1 METGTTNVF
10 APTLTVLIPK
20 AISAQRTF
28 VFPPELLE
36 IVLDYTD
43 QPSLVAL
50 ALVSLQWNE
59 AATRR
64 LYRRIPYVSGMRL
77 ARLVSCLTTAWEAR
91 VPWVID
97 SYPPLLQPQQ
107 RTTHIDFS
115 GTIGP
120 LALSRLAFPG
130 CYIRHLDCTQPSSL
144 HPSYN
149 MLDCTHYRCFMH
161 GSVDAPDNALLLQ
174 LMTLLSY
181 QSGCGTT
188 ATLST
193 AGDTGK
199 VTWNASSNMD
209 ICPRSIVSLR
219 IGHGF
224 LRDFVVRQMLTV
236 CSASLQR
243 LYIKGMDAFICD
255 ALQRMSALT
264 EIRVILDD
272 SNLDVQQS
280 NADATTTTTTTTTA
294 TTSDSTTVTT
304 TLSTIATAT
313 TTNVNNAQI
322 DHPTSV
328 PLLPIVFATLTGI
341 AVMPPSLHTLV
352 IRTPTHSQQIPRVT
366 LHLAT
371 TTLTHLELANIHV
384 HSEQLF
390 ELIRACSK
398 TLVHVRL
405 EAITVGTSLDV
416 PLRLYSCNLLNLLSS
431 ITGLQ
436 SLVLKCPAALGSLDP
451 PIESLSPLSY
461 TVASLDIECI
471 SISSHVLE
479 HWISNCCGALLT
491 HLRIADCRSSRLST
505 AQEHYMH
512 VVDSTNSPSIDT
524 NTDSLAHLASKCT
537 QLTSLVLQGQFIHDI
552 AVDTF
557 VQSNPLLT
565 RLSLV
570 DLPHITDTL
579 LESWMGRLR
588 PSTATLF
595 LPSHTLSVLSR
606 LSHIDLMR
614 CPALTYPRISHFIT
628 QLHSFYKVL
637 TSAVIVTL
645 NRGPLLSSSSLL
657 LSSES
662 AVNDIGSTENLQ
674 QSESDRYLGEM
685 GLISETESCS
695 VHINWSTVSVLTA

>member
-64 LYRRIPYVSGMRL
+64 LYRRIPY
-77 ARLVSCLTTAWEAR
+77 
-91 VPWVID
+91 
-97 SYPPLLQPQQ
+97 
-107 RTTHIDFS
+107 
-115 GTIGP
+115 
-120 LALSRLAFPG
+120 
-130 CYIRHLDCTQPSSL
+130 PSSL

-161 GSVDAPDNALLLQ
+161 SVDAPDNALLLQ

-405 EAITVGTSLDV
+405 EAIT
-416 PLRLYSCNLLNLLSS
+416 
-431 ITGLQ
+431 
-436 SLVLKCPAALGSLDP
+436 AALGSLDP